1 MIWFILFI
9 IVIIVGCFIV
19 YREAEVHELHKM
31 RAGFE
36 NRKHQIEE
44 HILLGTQGK
53 SVEELETDEE
63 KGELEELKEVIEMI
77 DEEIERVKLI

>member
-9 IVIIVGCFIV
+9 IAIIAGCYVV

-44 HILLGTQGK
+44 HILLSTQGK
-53 SVEELETDEE
+53 TVEELETEE
-63 KGELEELKEVIEMI
+63 ERGELEELDEVIEMI
-77 DEEIERVKLI
+77 DKEIEKIKLI